1 MIVEKK
7 MSKLIEYYL
16 KKNIWNKWKSLLDL
30 ELESANAFYL
40 LHAL

>member
-1 MIVEKK
+1 MTVEKK
-7 MSKLIEYYL
+7 MSKWIEYYL
-16 KKNIWNKWKSLLDL
+16 KNNIWNKWKILLDL